1 MNKDMF
7 KNKWL
12 KLDIEEIDKIW
23 EIKIPLELLN
33 LAIESLKIQG
43 NQLFG

>member
-1 MNKDMF
+1 MQKDLECPRLPMNKDMF

-23 EIKIPLELLN
+23 KIKIILELLRF
-33 LAIESLKIQG
+33 SH
-43 NQLFG
+43 